1 MKVRITDKELAR
13 CIGIGLA
20 VTGKR
25 GQSKDA
31 EVSVLR
37 QLSRYDVFR
46 EADSAEVISQS
57 IPLFPD
63 DFGVTRGAELFDEQC
78 AERKAQ
84 RRDFNWPLK
93 IEREG

>member
-31 EVSVLR
+31 EVNVLR
-37 QLSRYDVFR
+37 QLGPYDVFR
-46 EADSAEVISQS
+46 EADTAGVISQS
-57 IPLFPD
+57 TPLFPD
-63 DFGVTRGAELFDEQC
+63 DFGMGG
-78 AERKAQ
+78 
-84 RRDFNWPLK
+84 RR
-93 IEREG
+93 